1 MKDPTDKLY
10 DARTPSGQKFQKR
23 VLGWTAA
30 LVGVILAAPLVLGGM
45 AYCLD
50 QPAARDASA
59 VIACRDFLRLR
70 ADISKGIVS
79 DAEMRPRVVA
89 IYDSV
94 TGDDVGHRVCG
105 HGP

>member
-1 MKDPTDKLY
+1 M
-10 DARTPSGQKFQKR
+10 
-23 VLGWTAA
+23 
-30 LVGVILAAPLVLGGM
+30 GVILAGALVLGGM

-89 IYDSV
+89 IYDSARLATTSAIV
-94 TGDDVGHRVCG
+94 CAGTGLLAALTAHDAHATEVETAGFLSARG
-105 HGP
+105 SLP